1 MTTVNTNYMNSS
13 HQFGGTP
20 FGNRSQ
26 LDFNLTTDASGIAT
40 KTDLTTAIGSTDV
53 IRLGVLPKGF
63 RIDDCIATVSVAFA
77 GSTTCSLG
85 IQYVDGVDLASPNA
99 QDAAYLIAGSTSLA
113 STAIIRKTGIKAPIT
128 LQKDAY
134 LILTMAGAAQTTT
147 AVLDVSVLGVLTG
160 GN

>member
-1 MTTVNTNYMNSS
+1 M
-13 HQFGGTP
+13 
-20 FGNRSQ
+20 
-26 LDFNLTTDASGIAT
+26 
-40 KTDLTTAIGSTDV
+40 
-53 IRLGVLPKGF
+53 
-63 RIDDCIATVSVAFA
+63 
-77 GSTTCSLG
+77 
-85 IQYVDGVDLASPNA
+85 DGVDLASPNA
-99 QDAAYLIAGSTSLA
+99 QDAAYLIAATQTLA